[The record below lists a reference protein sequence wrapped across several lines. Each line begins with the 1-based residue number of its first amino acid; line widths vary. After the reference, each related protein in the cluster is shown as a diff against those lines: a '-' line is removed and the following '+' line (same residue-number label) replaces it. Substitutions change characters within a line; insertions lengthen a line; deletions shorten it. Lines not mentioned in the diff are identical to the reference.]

1 MALTIEKLNLFVLDS
16 AKDKSHKQ
24 FVKNYH
30 FQCNGRTCYFSPRQI
45 FDFYRHGNYVPWNV
59 APPREGQQSADWTGC
74 TAQTTDVLAERHS
87 CWCLQ
92 AKSCYSIKKPFH
104 EFTQIFNHFVLK
116 KKLTSICGMVFK
128 SSEPITEKA
137 VLVTWVNLF
146 GFSIV
151 ALTVYLTWPYSPS
164 KEDGMFSGS
173 WNWKG

>member
-1 MALTIEKLNLFVLDS
+1 MRYLVYLCTYSPGFIATVKTGRLQEMAVTIQNLNCLFQIQL
-16 AKDKSHKQ
+16 KKKSHKK

-74 TAQTTDVLAERHS
+74 TAQTTDVFAERHS

-92 AKSCYSIKKPFH
+92 PKSCYAIKKPFH

-116 KKLTSICGMVFK
+116 KNLRLFAGWCSN
-128 SSEPITEKA
+128 
-137 VLVTWVNLF
+137 LVNQ
-146 GFSIV
+146 
-151 ALTVYLTWPYSPS
+151 
-164 KEDGMFSGS
+164 
-173 WNWKG
+173 